1 MNSYERAVIDAAR
14 NLYGL
19 DAPLPPRLIMAV
31 QNLIDHERVQA
42 AAGTAEIDWTLV
54 TAGDEI
60 QGKSGAFFPVLGT
73 QQIGGKVKVRIG
85 LPGGPK
91 TITRPHPEEPF
102 ATVRRGPDGAAVDE
116 FVNVFSSG
124 EK

>member
-1 MNSYERAVIDAAR
+1 MSAEAAALFKAIDA
-14 NLYGL
+14 LEE
-19 DAPLPPRLIMAV
+19 
-31 QNLIDHERVQA
+31 HERTRA
-42 AAGTAEIDWTLV
+42 AAGVAEIDWTLV

-60 QGKSGAFFPVLGT
+60 RGKSGAFFPVLGT
-73 QQIGGKVKVRIG
+73 QQIGGQVKVRIG
-85 LPGGPK
+85 LPGGPR